1 MQCNE
6 YVLILFIEWLNDS
19 DNDDDDDDVVTEG
32 LYLSSMWCG
41 VVWHNI

>member
-19 DNDDDDDDVVTEG
+19 DNDDDDDVVTEG